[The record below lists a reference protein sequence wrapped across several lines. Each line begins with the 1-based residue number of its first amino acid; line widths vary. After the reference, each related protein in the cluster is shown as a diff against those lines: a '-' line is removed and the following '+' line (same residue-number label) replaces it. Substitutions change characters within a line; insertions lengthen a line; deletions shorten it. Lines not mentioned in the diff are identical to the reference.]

1 MVKNPFK
8 RREKLIALTFQ
19 VMRYGISGVIAALFD
34 YGAFVLLNYVGMP
47 LFFATAASLITGL
60 IVGFIFNK
68 EWAFKTQSNTS
79 GHNLM
84 WQFLLY
90 VVLVAFN
97 TIFAYWFISTTRQTL
112 GISLYLAKI
121 LSMLIIVLW
130 NFLIYKKVIF
140 GARRSLIDI
149 E

>member
-1 MVKNPFK
+1 MVKNTPK
-8 RREKLIALTFQ
+8 KREKHIALTFQ
-19 VMRYGISGVIAALFD
+19 VMRYGTSGVIAALSD
-34 YGAFVLLNYVGMP
+34 YGVFVLLNLVGVP
-47 LFFATAASLITGL
+47 LFFATAASLIMGL

-68 EWAFKTQSNTS
+68 EWAFKAQPNVPER
-79 GHNLM
+79 NLM

-90 VVLVAFN
+90 AALVAFN

-112 GISLYLAKI
+112 GISMYLAKI

-130 NFLIYKKVIF
+130 NFLIYKKIIF
-140 GARRSLIDI
+140 GARRSLIDA